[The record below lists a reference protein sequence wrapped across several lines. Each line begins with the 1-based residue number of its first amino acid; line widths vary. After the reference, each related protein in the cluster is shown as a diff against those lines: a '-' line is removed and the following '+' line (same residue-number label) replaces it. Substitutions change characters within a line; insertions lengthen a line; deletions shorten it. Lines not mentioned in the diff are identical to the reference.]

1 MFVVKLYNPSNKVI
15 NAMFDGT
22 PYTLAANG
30 VTNVPEE
37 AAKHFV
43 TYYSALG
50 LRVLNDGEDSE
61 VVMAHD
67 ADEPEEESQDA
78 VICPVCGKDF
88 SDRDR
93 PSVALKRH
101 MKAAHET
108 GEPDGNSTAT
118 DV

>member
-1 MFVVKLYNPSNKVI
+1 MFVVKLYNPSNRVI

-30 VTNVPEE
+30 VTNVPED
-37 AAKHFV
+37 AANHFV

-50 LRVLNDGEDSE
+50 LRVLDDGDSE
-61 VVMAHD
+61 VVTTHD
-67 ADEPEEESQDA
+67 VDRPEEEPNA
-78 VICPVCGKDF
+78 VTCPVCGKDF
-88 SDRDR
+88 SDKER

-101 MKAAHET
+101 MKAAHEAE
-108 GEPDGNSTAT
+108 EPDGDSTAA

>member
-22 PYTLAANG
+22 PYTLTANG

-43 TYYSALG
+43 VYYSALG
-50 LRVLNDGEDSE
+50 LRVLDDRDSE
-61 VVMAHD
+61 VVTAHD
-67 ADEPEEESQDA
+67 ADKPEEEPQDA
-78 VICPVCGKDF
+78 VTCPVCGKDF
-88 SDRDR
+88 SDKER
-93 PSVALKRH
+93 PTVALKRH
-101 MKAAHET
+101 MKVAHET
-108 GEPDGNSTAT
+108 EDTNGDSTAT

>member
-15 NAMFDGT
+15 DAMFDGT

-50 LRVLNDGEDSE
+50 LRVLNDGDSE
-61 VVMAHD
+61 VVTAHD
-67 ADEPEEESQDA
+67 ADELDEGAQDT
-78 VICPVCGKDF
+78 VTCPVCGKDF
-88 SDRDR
+88 SDKER
-93 PSVALKRH
+93 PTVALKRH
-101 MKAAHET
+101 MKVAHEA
-108 GEPDGNSTAT
+108 GEPDGDSTAT